1 MNGLQIK
8 LSTNF
13 TLTKY
18 SSSSFSMP
26 IDEFELV
33 MCMLVGMDILGHLC
47 QVEQN
52 ETLLAENLDTIV
64 YENIVRML
72 TLHDIQLIVFTLE
85 TLYQLSELGELASTC
100 IAHARTAVGECR
112 RAVCKV

>member
-1 MNGLQIK
+1 MYIYILM
-8 LSTNF
+8 
-13 TLTKY
+13 Y
-18 SSSSFSMP
+18 SASECIFLDLWRF
-26 IDEFELV
+26 INVLIIIT
-33 MCMLVGMDILGHLC
+33 GMDILAHLC

-52 ETLLAENLDTIV
+52 EVLLAENLDMVI

-100 IAHARTAVGECR
+100 IARVRTAVG
-112 RAVCKV
+112 

>member
-1 MNGLQIK
+1 
-8 LSTNF
+8 
-13 TLTKY
+13 
-18 SSSSFSMP
+18 
-26 IDEFELV
+26 
-33 MCMLVGMDILGHLC
+33 MCMFVGMDILGHLC

-100 IAHARTAVGECR
+100 IAHARTAVGELACLVLSSAR
-112 RAVCKV
+112 SCPSGICSGRLHRLDGL

>member
-1 MNGLQIK
+1 
-8 LSTNF
+8 
-13 TLTKY
+13 
-18 SSSSFSMP
+18 
-26 IDEFELV
+26 

-100 IAHARTAVGECR
+100 IAHARTAVGKIACLVLSSARSCR
-112 RAVCKV
+112 SSFNFIIRSP

>member
-1 MNGLQIK
+1 MSSYVI
-8 LSTNF
+8 
-13 TLTKY
+13 LTM
-18 SSSSFSMP
+18 FSVLRCVCV
-26 IDEFELV
+26 IT
-33 MCMLVGMDILGHLC
+33 GMDILAHLC

-52 ETLLAENLDTIV
+52 EVLLAENLDMVI

-100 IAHARTAVGECR
+100 IARVRTAVG
-112 RAVCKV
+112 